1 MDKHGENTD
10 AESDSVTAFE
20 SPTFD
25 RDVQIRVGETVGSA
39 SISPSGRDVVL
50 ASREGLH
57 IIDLDSPYSPPRH
70 LAHYSPW
77 EVADVQWSPFASRD
91 YWIVS
96 TSNQKALVWNL
107 ELSTAH
113 APIEHT
119 LHAHS
124 RAITDINFS
133 AHHPDILATCAVD
146 SYVHCWDL
154 RRPSKPVTTFAD
166 WNAGATQVKWNR
178 QDEHIIASSHD
189 KFLRIWD
196 DRKGAYPLKSIE
208 AHTTKIYGV
217 DWNRTRSTALL
228 TCSLDKTI
236 KFWDFS
242 KEADEP
248 ERVIRTV
255 FPVWRARHTPFGWGV
270 LAMPQRGN
278 YDLHLYD
285 RRLDKHTPRDGLVKP
300 VHSFDGHSD
309 QVKEFL
315 WRARGGVENGIDNR
329 DFQLISWGMDKE
341 LHLHR
346 MDSEYLRVVGYEKG
360 REVQKRLNFT
370 RKGAIYK
377 TFHEEISRAPGGG
390 TDNVQANLP
399 RPLGLGALVS
409 AAGMSKAPLTLG
421 PLGDAA
427 FAGSSISM
435 YGRRQMKRT
444 MNPIKWIEGVKMGHR
459 RESMLDPFLNVA
471 TGGTLGHNA
480 HSSWDARESLSDE
493 MTYVAKRYKKVNFE
507 KADVHRRHATVT
519 LHGPWAAEGKPA
531 FLRVN
536 FEFPDGYP
544 ASTAA
549 VCTFERTTAAISE
562 DMLNKL
568 STEVRFIVSHYLSK
582 KAGCLEALITY
593 LLGERNLEQSI
604 ALPVTTVVDEPAD
617 ESSSDEDPVGDQ
629 AEDLETS
636 ATDTLGL
643 GIAQANVPLPKA
655 CGAYWS
661 NDGRLV
667 CFFPPKPEPKPLFD
681 LHALRTADRA
691 AKSHRQFE
699 GFGRFVDNS
708 PSSKER
714 MSAVTE
720 EEDGDDT
727 SSTDSLTSS
736 SSSSSSGASDDISR
750 LPARFK
756 PPSAWRAATLKFHK
770 SSSHSS
776 GGQTRQTAVAK
787 PKSIISIHDFSSL
800 LPASK
805 ILAEQY
811 RIFGPGP
818 EVCNHN
824 SDVALRNGRKDL
836 AAVWKLC
843 EHILYDK
850 VPLEIVE
857 QTLHKDPILVPAKR
871 NMVRVKRRDSAVDL
885 QFDDPQSVANPSLR
899 GRVKWGKNPLA
910 SSWLIPALFAHFER
924 IADIQMLGMLS
935 CLFWEPAAREG
946 VPNALMKFNQQDLP
960 IAMKAPAFSLDYFP
974 SRTVAWSLFQ
984 NRMAKDGFKTPLAT
998 SPGQETGSWD
1008 YLSGRLGVYGSAGS
1022 SNGPW
1027 SRDMA
1032 PSEPVT
1038 PYSTGN
1044 TPPGQSKV
1052 SARNR
1057 SFSASL
1063 STSPDLSQRSSKR
1076 SASNLSAALSSFN
1089 QSFPLT
1095 ASSSPNDRHQPEA
1108 DLSTSAPS
1116 GGITWGATTIYSAST
1131 TPSPEKRRRSFN
1143 RRRSSTFDSVYDS
1156 SDDDQPA
1163 FSTTEDTIST
1173 TQQVY
1178 KSSGTPV
1185 VKTRLK
1191 NQHLFDDDAYAS
1203 TPLLNPQLSDRYVAY
1218 REIYAEQL
1226 SMWNFAIPRAEILK
1240 FNGLA
1245 SYWASSIE
1253 KAEMKDLYSRS
1264 GSQQK
1269 VHEPRQS
1276 LLTMAAAQQQAKT
1289 LHNLSSTNESPQL
1302 APSMPG
1308 FADMNGGST
1317 EMRRTSSQRL
1327 NPTAK
1332 PFIPQTST
1340 QPLLT
1345 RKRRASPS
1353 IRLGDEAVAGDQR
1366 TELSV
1371 SRKPLCIIC
1380 WQPIMGLSCYC
1391 RSGSHLLHVE
1401 CLASLDQYT
1410 QGQDNDEESLDCFC
1424 SGIPALPLMHSSEEH
1439 GVPHFV

>member
-1 MDKHGENTD
+1 MTLDNSVVGITGP
-10 AESDSVTAFE
+10 SDSITAFD

-113 APIEHT
+113 APIEYT

-133 AHHPDILATCAVD
+133 AHDPDILATCAVD

-154 RRPSKPVTTFAD
+154 RRPARPVMTFAD

-178 QDEHIIASSHD
+178 QDENIVASSHD

-196 DRKGAYPLKSIE
+196 KRKGAYPLKSIE
-208 AHTTKIYGV
+208 AHTTKIYGI
-217 DWNRTRSTALL
+217 DWNRTRATALL

-242 KEADEP
+242 KETDEP
-248 ERVIRTV
+248 ERVIRTI

-270 LAMPQRGN
+270 LAMPQRSN

-285 RRLDKHTPRDGLVKP
+285 RRLDKSTPRDGLVKP
-300 VHSFDGHSD
+300 VHSFEGHKD

-315 WRARGGVENGIDNR
+315 WRSRGGVESGIDNR

-346 MDSEYLRVVGYEKG
+346 MDPLYLQAVGHEKG
-360 REVQKRLNFT
+360 KEVQKRLNFT

-377 TFHEEISRAPGGG
+377 TYHEEKLKNPDDGKVNGQVK
-390 TDNVQANLP
+390 TP

-421 PLGDAA
+421 PLGDTG
-427 FAGSSISM
+427 FASTSISM

-444 MNPIKWIEGVKMGHR
+444 MNPIKWMEGVKMGHR
-459 RESMLDPFLNVA
+459 RESMLDPFLNVGA
-471 TGGTLGHNA
+471 GGTLGHN
-480 HSSWDARESLSDE
+480 HYSSWDTRESLSDE
-493 MTYVAKRYKKVNFE
+493 MTYVAKKYKKVNFE
-507 KADVHRRHATVT
+507 RADVHRRVATVT
-519 LHGPWAAEGKPA
+519 LHGPWATEGKPA

-536 FEFPDGYP
+536 FDFPDGYP
-544 ASTAA
+544 TSAA
-549 VCTFERTTAAISE
+549 AICTFERTTAAISE
-562 DMLNKL
+562 EMLTKL
-568 STEVRFIVSHYLSK
+568 STEVNSIISHYLSR

-593 LLGERNLEQSI
+593 LLGERDLEQSI
-604 ALPVTTVVDEPAD
+604 AIPISNIVDEPAD

-661 NDGRLV
+661 NDGRLI

-681 LHALRTADRA
+681 LQALRSAERSG
-691 AKSHRQFE
+691 KSHRHFE
-699 GFGRFVDNS
+699 GFGRLMESS

-720 EEDGDDT
+720 EGDESDGT
-727 SSTDSLTSS
+727 SSTDSYTS
-736 SSSSSSGASDDISR
+736 SSSSSSGASDDMSR

-776 GGQTRQTAVAK
+776 GGQTKQSAFVK
-787 PKSIISIHDFSSL
+787 PKWIISIHDFSHL
-800 LPASK
+800 LPAK
-805 ILAEQY
+805 KHLAEQY
-811 RIFGPGP
+811 RIFGRGP
-818 EVCNHN
+818 EVCSHN
-824 SDVALRNGRKDL
+824 AEVAFKNGLQDL
-836 AAVWKLC
+836 AAVWTLC
-843 EHILYDK
+843 EQILYDK
-850 VPLEIVE
+850 VPLEILE
-857 QTLHKDPILVPAKR
+857 QAVRKEPILVLAKR
-871 NMVRVKRRDSAVDL
+871 NMVRVKRRDSAAEL
-885 QFDDPQSVANPSLR
+885 QFDEPQSIANPSLT
-899 GRVKWGKNPLA
+899 GRVKWGKHPLA
-910 SSWLIPALFAHFER
+910 SSWLVPALFTHFEKL
-924 IADIQMLGMLS
+924 ADIQMLAMLS

-946 VPNALMKFNQQDLP
+946 VPNALMKFNQNDLP
-960 IAMKAPAFSLDYFP
+960 IAMKTPAFSLDYFP
-974 SRTVAWSLFQ
+974 SRAVAWSLFQ
-984 NRMAKDGFKTPLAT
+984 DRRRKDGSMLAVRG
-998 SPGQETGSWD
+998 SNGQEVGSWD
-1008 YLSGRLGVYGSAGS
+1008 YFSNRLGVYGSAGS

-1027 SRDMA
+1027 SRDVVS
-1032 PSEPVT
+1032 SEPIT

-1044 TPPGQSKV
+1044 TPPPHTKT
-1052 SARNR
+1052 SARNP
-1057 SFSASL
+1057 SFTASL
-1063 STSPDLSQRSSKR
+1063 STSPDFSQRSSKR
-1076 SASNLSAALSSFN
+1076 SMSNMSAVYNPFN

-1095 ASSSPNDRHQPEA
+1095 ASTSPNDKYQA
-1108 DLSTSAPS
+1108 DVDLSTSAPS
-1116 GGITWGATTIYSAST
+1116 GGVTWGSTTVYSTST
-1131 TPSPEKRRRSFN
+1131 TPSPEKRRRVFN
-1143 RRRSSTFDSVYDS
+1143 RRRSSTFDSGYDS

-1163 FSTTEDTIST
+1163 FSSTEDTIST
-1173 TQQVY
+1173 SQQVH
-1178 KSSGTPV
+1178 KPSGTLT
-1185 VKTRLK
+1185 VKVKLK
-1191 NQHLFDDDAYAS
+1191 NQHFFDDDGYAS
-1203 TPLLNPQLSDRYVAY
+1203 TPLLDPQYINNHSAY

-1226 SMWNFAIPRAEILK
+1226 SMWDLPLQRAEILK

-1245 SYWASSIE
+1245 SYWASRAE
-1253 KAEMKDLYSRS
+1253 KAEMEDSFSRS
-1264 GSQQK
+1264 DTQQK
-1269 VHEPRQS
+1269 MSEPRQS
-1276 LLTMAAAQQQAKT
+1276 LLTMAAAQQHGKIS
-1289 LHNLSSTNESPQL
+1289 HSPSSANASPRL
-1302 APSMPG
+1302 APARSALGNLNAP
-1308 FADMNGGST
+1308 T
-1317 EMRRTSSQRL
+1317 EMRRTSSQQL
-1327 NPTAK
+1327 NPAAK
-1332 PFIPQTST
+1332 PFIPQSNTPPALKPT
-1340 QPLLT
+1340 
-1345 RKRRASPS
+1345 ASPS
-1353 IRLGDEAVAGDQR
+1353 VQPEHVGDQPAK
-1366 TELSV
+1366 TP
-1371 SRKPLCIIC
+1371 RKSLCVIC
-1380 WQPIMGLSCYC
+1380 WQPILGLSCYC
-1391 RSGSHLLHVE
+1391 HSGTHLLHAE
-1401 CLASLDQYT
+1401 CLASLQADE
-1410 QGQDNDEESLDCFC
+1410 QGLGNDDFDESVQCFCTGIPESL
-1424 SGIPALPLMHSSEEH
+1424 PMHLSEEYSVM
-1439 GVPHFV
+1439 GSV